1 MKRIVLLFFIFVLVL
16 SITGCA
22 ITTRFNPADVTM
34 DIVEESIT
42 PLGLT
47 VIISNNA
54 KIDIYGGIADDFL
67 VEKLENGEWTPL
79 VEIGERSNNTE
90 TFIFQGKRELN
101 IYWSEIYG
109 SLAPGTYRISKC
121 FYTYPVDTT
130 RSSNEGFILTS
141 EFIIE

>member
-1 MKRIVLLFFIFVLVL
+1 MRKTALLLLLILLVF
-16 SITGCA
+16 SIASCGVSQK
-22 ITTRFNPADVTM
+22 FDVTDVAM
-34 DIVEESIT
+34 EVIEESVT

-47 VIISNNA
+47 VCVSNNT

-67 VEKLENGEWTPL
+67 IEKLENDKWSPL
-79 VEIGERSNNTE
+79 VETRDRTNNTE
-90 TFIFQGKRELN
+90 TYIFQGNRELN

-130 RSSNEGFILTS
+130 RSSNEGFILTA

>member
-1 MKRIVLLFFIFVLVL
+1 MRKIALLLFLILLVF
-16 SITGCA
+16 SIAGCGVSQK
-22 ITTRFNPADVTM
+22 FDVTDVAM
-34 DIVEESIT
+34 EVIEESVT

-47 VIISNNA
+47 VCVSNNT

-67 VEKLENGEWTPL
+67 VEKLENDKWSPL
-79 VEIGERSNNTE
+79 VETRDRTNNTE
-90 TFIFQGKRELN
+90 TYIFQGNRELN

-130 RSSNEGFILTS
+130 RSSNEGFILTA

>member
-1 MKRIVLLFFIFVLVL
+1 MRRIVSLFFIFVLVF
-16 SITGCA
+16 SIAGCGMNKK
-22 ITTRFNPADVTM
+22 FNSADVTM
-34 DIVEESIT
+34 DIIEESIT

-47 VIISNNA
+47 VIISNNT

-67 VEKLENGEWTPL
+67 VEKLENDKWSPL
-79 VEIGERSNNTE
+79 VETRDRTNNTE
-90 TFIFQGKRELN
+90 TYIFQGNRELN

-130 RSSNEGFILTS
+130 RSSNEGFVLTA

>member
-1 MKRIVLLFFIFVLVL
+1 MRKIALLLLLILLVF
-16 SITGCA
+16 SIASCGVSQK
-22 ITTRFNPADVTM
+22 FDVTDVAM
-34 DIVEESIT
+34 EVIEESVT

-47 VIISNNA
+47 VCVSNNT
-54 KIDIYGGIADDFL
+54 KIDIYGGIADDL
-67 VEKLENGEWTPL
+67 LIEKLENDKWSPL
-79 VEIGERSNNTE
+79 VETRDRTNNTE
-90 TFIFQGKRELN
+90 TYIFQGNRELN

-130 RSSNEGFILTS
+130 RSSNEGFILTA

>member
-1 MKRIVLLFFIFVLVL
+1 MRKIALLLLLILLVF
-16 SITGCA
+16 SIASCGVSQK
-22 ITTRFNPADVTM
+22 FDVTDVAM
-34 DIVEESIT
+34 EVIEESVT

-47 VIISNNA
+47 VCVSNNT

-67 VEKLENGEWTPL
+67 IEKLENDKWSPL
-79 VEIGERSNNTE
+79 VETRDRTNNTE
-90 TFIFQGKRELN
+90 TYIFQGNRELN

-109 SLAPGTYRISKC
+109 SLATGTYRISKC

-130 RSSNEGFILTS
+130 RSSNEGFILTA

>member
-22 ITTRFNPADVTM
+22 ITTRFNPADVAM
-34 DIVEESIT
+34 EVIEESVT

-47 VIISNNA
+47 VCVSNNT

-67 VEKLENGEWTPL
+67 IEKLENDKWSPL
-79 VEIGERSNNTE
+79 EETRDRTNNTE
-90 TFIFQGKRELN
+90 TYIFQGNRELN

-130 RSSNEGFILTS
+130 RSSNEGFILTA

>member
-1 MKRIVLLFFIFVLVL
+1 MRKIALLLLLILLVF
-16 SITGCA
+16 SIASCGVSQK
-22 ITTRFNPADVTM
+22 FDVTDVAM
-34 DIVEESIT
+34 EVIEESVT

-47 VIISNNA
+47 VCVSNNT

-67 VEKLENGEWTPL
+67 IEKLENDKWSPL
-79 VEIGERSNNTE
+79 EETRDRTNNTE
-90 TFIFQGKRELN
+90 TYIFQGNRELN

-130 RSSNEGFILTS
+130 HSSNEGFILTA

>member
-22 ITTRFNPADVTM
+22 ITTRFNPADVAM
-34 DIVEESIT
+34 EVIEESVT

-47 VIISNNA
+47 VCVSNNT

-67 VEKLENGEWTPL
+67 VEKLENDKWSPL
-79 VEIGERSNNTE
+79 VETRDRTNNTE
-90 TFIFQGKRELN
+90 TYIFQGNRELN

-130 RSSNEGFILTS
+130 RSSNEGFILTA

>member
-1 MKRIVLLFFIFVLVL
+1 MRKIALLLLLILLVF
-16 SITGCA
+16 SIAGCCVSQK
-22 ITTRFNPADVTM
+22 FDVTDVAM
-34 DIVEESIT
+34 EVIEESVT

-47 VIISNNA
+47 VCVSNNT

-67 VEKLENGEWTPL
+67 VEKLENDKWSPL
-79 VEIGERSNNTE
+79 VETRDRTNNTE
-90 TFIFQGKRELN
+90 TYIFQGNRELN

-130 RSSNEGFILTS
+130 RSSNEGFILTA

>member
-1 MKRIVLLFFIFVLVL
+1 MRKIALLLLLILLVF
-16 SITGCA
+16 SIAGCGVSQK
-22 ITTRFNPADVTM
+22 FDVT
-34 DIVEESIT
+34 DIAMEVIEESVT

-47 VIISNNA
+47 VCVSNNT

-67 VEKLENGEWTPL
+67 IEKLENDKWSPL
-79 VEIGERSNNTE
+79 VETRDRTNNTE
-90 TFIFQGKRELN
+90 TYIFQGNRELN

-130 RSSNEGFILTS
+130 RSSNEGFILTA